1 MGERLKIGLIVVFS
15 FTHIIPFQMLMF
27 YHSNKM
33 YKVSFHKHY

>member
-27 YHSNKM
+27 YYPNST
-33 YKVSFHKHY
+33 YKDP

>member
-27 YHSNKM
+27 AHSNKI
-33 YKVSFHKHY
+33 YKDIQYKRH